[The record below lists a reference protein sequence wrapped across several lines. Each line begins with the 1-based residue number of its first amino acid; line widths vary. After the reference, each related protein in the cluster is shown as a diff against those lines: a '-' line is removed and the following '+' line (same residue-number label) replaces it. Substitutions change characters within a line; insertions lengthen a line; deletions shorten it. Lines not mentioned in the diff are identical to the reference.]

1 MTQSDTTSSAQG
13 PQGRPT
19 VLLTGPTSGIG
30 EAAFQQLLEHPSRP
44 SIVLLGRDRDRLES
58 AASRARSLGL
68 TAHAVIADLADL
80 DSVDGAVEVVR
91 GMVTSGDIPPI
102 DVAVLNAG
110 LQRSDRHGTSTQ
122 GYELTFAV
130 NVLAQHA
137 LLRGIE
143 EALGPRAHVVLMGSS
158 THRGKRASF
167 GLVPDPQWAA
177 PDELATPATGPRPG
191 TREPGGTAYATSK
204 LALVTLSHDW
214 AERLG
219 ASGRRLNVYDPGLV
233 AGTGLGREMRPYEY
247 WVWRR
252 VMPALSLLPGATTR
266 RRTARHLVSL
276 ALGDTHAS
284 LRDGYVEI
292 GRVTRAEAITFDPA
306 RRRDLWQ
313 WCEEALRNHTSRQRT

>member
-1 MTQSDTTSSAQG
+1 MPG
-13 PQGRPT
+13 PQGPVGAGGGPT

-30 EAAFQQLLEHPSRP
+30 EAAFGRLLEHPSRP
-44 SIVLLGRDRDRLES
+44 TVVLLGRDRARLEG
-58 AASRARSLGL
+58 AASRARSLGR
-68 TAHAVIADLADL
+68 TAHAVVVDLADL
-80 DSVDGAVEVVR
+80 DSVEGAAEEVLGLVA
-91 GMVTSGDIPPI
+91 SGDLPQI

-110 LQRSDRHGTSTQ
+110 LQRTDRHGTSAQ
-122 GYELTFAV
+122 GHELTFAV

-137 LLRGIE
+137 LLRGVE
-143 EALGPRAHVVLMGSS
+143 DALGPRAHVLLMGSS

-177 PDELATPATGPRPG
+177 PDELATPATGPRPAS
-191 TREPGGTAYATSK
+191 REAGGTAYATSK

-214 AERLG
+214 AQRLG

-233 AGTGLGREMRPYEY
+233 AGTGLGRDMRPHEY

-276 ALGDTHAS
+276 ALGDTHPA
-284 LRDGYVEI
+284 LHDGYVEM
-292 GRVTRAEAITFDPA
+292 GRVTEAEAVTFDPA
-306 RRRDLWQ
+306 RRRDLWE
-313 WCEEALRNHTSRQRT
+313 WCEQAVGTRTPRQHT